1 MKEKKS
7 LKQEIHAC
15 IEAIAE
21 SPREPKLYQKLGDL
35 QRQCGDAVGASKSYR
50 SATELRKH
58 ESGTENTEALITS
71 SINNTD
77 VYLELLKNCLTY
89 QLWNAKD
96 GSAFEVSIS
105 KPLISFARVIL
116 RVKEFFKISTPDNR
130 EFGLDWPAKAL
141 TMAGKERLNN
151 VEYCTKIVLQE
162 NILGDLIETGVW
174 RGGCTIFMRAL
185 LKSYGDQERT
195 VWVADSFEGMPKP
208 DKQKYPADKKFDL
221 SMWKTLAV
229 TSDEV
234 RENFKRFGLLDDKV
248 KFLEGWF
255 SETLPKAPIEKLAI
269 IRLDGDLY
277 ESTMDALKHL
287 YHKLSDGGFIIVD
300 DYHCAEPCKQAIDEY
315 RAENNITD
323 EIVAIDWSAVYWR
336 KNMDKTS

>member
-1 MKEKKS
+1 MKEKES
-7 LKQEIHAC
+7 LKLEIHAC
-15 IEAIAE
+15 IEAITA
-21 SPREPKLYQKLGDL
+21 SPRESALYQKLGDL
-35 QRQCGDAVGASKSYR
+35 QRQCGDSVGASKSYR
-50 SATELRKH
+50 SATELRRH
-58 ESGTENTEALITS
+58 ESGAKETDVIITS

-77 VYLELLKNCLTY
+77 AYLNLLKDSLTY
-89 QLWNAKD
+89 QLWGASD
-96 GSAFEVSIS
+96 GTAFEVRIS
-105 KPLISFARVIL
+105 KPLISLARIIL
-116 RVKEFFKISTPDNR
+116 RIKEFFKLSTPENR

-162 NILGDLIETGVW
+162 NIPGDLIETGVW

-185 LKSYGDQERT
+185 LKSYGDQKRA
-195 VWVADSFEGMPKP
+195 VWVADSFSGMPKP
-208 DKQKYPADKKFDL
+208 DKKQYPADKKFDL

-229 TSDEV
+229 TADEV

-255 SETLPKAPIEKLAI
+255 SETLPKAPIEQLAI

-287 YHKLSDGGFIIVD
+287 YAKLSDGGFIIVD
-300 DYHCAEPCKQAIDEY
+300 DYHCAAPCKQAIDEF
-315 RAENNITD
+315 REVNNITD

-336 KNMDKTS
+336 KNMDKTN